1 MRTLI
6 LLFFCLFSLSAQSQI
21 SFEPTEKEPKFT
33 GFFVGGTA
41 GTDIF
46 PTPKYMFQFN
56 TGVTFNTR
64 SFLFDIVPIQVSY
77 LQGNTFKF
85 GSSILLRKYLFK
97 K

>member
-1 MRTLI
+1 MKTII
-6 LLFFCLFSLSAQSQI
+6 LLFFCLLSLSATAQI

-33 GFFVGGTA
+33 GFFVGSTIS
-41 GTDIF
+41 TDIF

-56 TGVTFNTR
+56 TGVTFNT
-64 SFLFDIVPIQVSY
+64 SSILFDIVPIQVSY

-97 K
+97 Q